1 MIKINLLP
9 PYVFERQ
16 IVQRLMMAFAALL
29 VIIVIAGA
37 LARSQLSSKLAD
49 LEQQLATTKITEA
62 QVVSNQSQASAERAK
77 IGPITQKVTFIQS
90 VLDHNLEGPALYE
103 QLTRFTYEKVRYR
116 SITLSDTTMEID
128 AYAPSLSDAGR
139 YLLNLYRATD
149 LFSSVTMSAVPG
161 YSADSGGG
169 QQIVSQ
175 IKVARGGA
183 TMAIPRAPVRGFD
196 FKVTCVLA
204 HPLSIPAYGG
214 ATSAATG
221 STGSAAPGVP
231 PAAAAPAPPGAPGP
245 GAPGGTPTG
254 PIRGT

>member
-16 IVQRLMMAFAALL
+16 IVQRVMMAFSALL
-29 VIIVIAGA
+29 VIIVIAGVLVHA
-37 LARSQLSSKLAD
+37 QLNAKLAD
-49 LEQQLATTKITEA
+49 LQQQLATTQITE
-62 QVVSNQSQASAERAK
+62 QEVKSNQAQAASERAK

-116 SITLSDTTMEID
+116 SINLTDTAMEIE

-149 LFSSVTMSAVPG
+149 LFKSVTMSAVPG
-161 YSADSGGG
+161 YTNDSGGG
-169 QQIVSQ
+169 QQIVSR

-183 TMAIPRAPVRGFD
+183 TTVIPRAPVKGFD

-204 HPLSIPAYGG
+204 HPLSVPAYGG
-214 ATSAATG
+214 ATSGATG
-221 STGSAAPGVP
+221 STGSAAPGAP
-231 PAAAAPAPPGAPGP
+231 PTAGPPPGMAPGRTPAPPM
-245 GAPGGTPTG
+245 
-254 PIRGT
+254 RGT